1 MPLISAEEVL
11 KGAFDLTDAIKPLI
25 EETRT
30 AIHALPQDD
39 VEGRAAL
46 ESEFLAK
53 VHAETGANEQDIMSA
68 VRIRQEAVID
78 GHDAALIAAEVHSQL
93 G

>member
-1 MPLISAEEVL
+1 MPLVSAEKVL
-11 KGAFDLTDAIKPLI
+11 QDAFALTDAIKPLI

-30 AIHALPQDD
+30 ALQALPQDD

-46 ESEFLAK
+46 ESEFLVK

-68 VRIRQEAVID
+68 VRIRQEAANG
-78 GHDAALIAAEVHSQL
+78 GHDAGLIAAEVHSQL